1 MATKRLMNK
10 RNSAPQEQEVDPMQ
24 STREAIA
31 SFDYKPQGLKGTYN
45 EWNSRATQYFQREMV
60 TSKNS
65 TIARIQRSN
74 AKRQTEPFLERTST
88 PAAQRAPGS
97 GARALMPVSKPQ
109 TSGIQDVNGGK
120 WKGSF
125 FYGEDE

>member
-1 MATKRLMNK
+1 MATKRLMGK
-10 RNSAPQEQEVDPMQ
+10 RNAAPAQPQMSEEDVIRQN
-24 STREAIA
+24 IA
-31 SFDYKPQGLKGTYN
+31 KTDYTPKGLKGTYN
-45 EWNSRATQYFQREMV
+45 EWNARVNAYFGGEN
-60 TSKNS
+60 TPK
-65 TIARIQRSN
+65 IAAIADLQ
-74 AKRQTEPFLERTST
+74 KRRVKQESAPFLERTST